1 MFRGDEQVTSGSNG
15 ARIVVEAGAY
25 LVRVGSGPV
34 SQMVSVPVDVQAG
47 ATTVVP
53 VRWGG
58 LRIEVVE
65 ESNLPHR
72 GVYELLQ
79 VADR

>member
-34 SQMVSVPVDVQAG
+34 SQMVSIPARAG
-47 ATTVVP
+47 ETCGRNTRILYRSIPARTSPWNKVV
-53 VRWGG
+53 GG
-58 LRIEVVE
+58 LTPVEGVRI
-65 ESNLPHR
+65 
-72 GVYELLQ
+72 
-79 VADR
+79 